1 MLLVFSRTLYYK
13 LALKR
18 IFLLGGCVA
27 WRRGRQA
34 RVGKAEGCTACSNR
48 EPNREREAPR
58 GAGRRKVMTMTS
70 DMRGRLSEL
79 DLDL

>member
-48 EPNREREAPR
+48 EPNREREAGQGER
-58 GAGRRKVMTMTS
+58 AGGKS
-70 DMRGRLSEL
+70 
-79 DLDL
+79 

>member
-34 RVGKAEGCTACSNR
+34 RVGKAEGWVGIACSNR
-48 EPNREREAPR
+48 EPNREREKLAKS
-58 GAGRRKVMTMTS
+58 GGRHAAESPESHDMT
-70 DMRGRLSEL
+70 
-79 DLDL
+79 